1 MQRKDHID
9 AFGAVTL
16 ICFAVALG
24 FNQVVVKV
32 ANDGLQPVFAAALRS
47 LLALPILLA
56 WIRLRG
62 QSLYVEPAARPWC
75 ALMGVVFAVEFVCLF
90 LALDLT
96 SVARTSVIF
105 YGMPVWLALL
115 AHILVP
121 GDRLSPRKAAGLA
134 LAMAGV
140 AVAIL
145 SRGSGGEV
153 GLAGDLL
160 ALAAS
165 LLWAL
170 IALLT
175 KVSPFSRVPPAQQLT
190 WQIAVSV
197 PVLFAFAAFFG
208 PAIRDFDGITA
219 AALGFQILLVS
230 AGFLLWMWLMKIYPA
245 SGVTSFSF
253 LSPVVG
259 VFFGWLLLGETVGYA
274 LWVAL
279 ALVAA
284 GLVLVNRPPRT
295 TSMSA
300 QTGK

>member
-24 FNQVVVKV
+24 FNQVVVKI
-32 ANDGLQPVFAAALRS
+32 ANDGLQPVFAAAVRS
-47 LLALPILLA
+47 ALALPILLV

-62 QSLYVEPAARPWC
+62 QSLAVERAARPWC
-75 ALMGVVFAVEFVCLF
+75 VLMGVVFAVEFVCLF

-105 YGMPVWLALL
+105 YSMPVWLALL
-115 AHILVP
+115 AHVLVP
-121 GDRLSPRKAAGLA
+121 GDRLSPRKALGLTM
-134 LAMAGV
+134 AMAGV
-140 AVAIL
+140 AVAIF
-145 SRGSGGEV
+145 SRGSGGEA

-175 KVSPFSRVPPAQQLT
+175 KISPFSRIPPAQQLT

-197 PVLFAFAAFFG
+197 PILFGFAAFFG
-208 PAIRDFDGITA
+208 PAVRDFDAITTA
-219 AALGFQILLVS
+219 AMAYQILLVS

-259 VFFGWLLLGETVGYA
+259 VAFGWLLLNETVGYA
-274 LWVAL
+274 LWLAL
-279 ALVAA
+279 VLVAA
-284 GLVLVNRPPRT
+284 GLVLVNRPPR
-295 TSMSA
+295 SKAMSA
-300 QTGK
+300 QTGR